1 MRPEEITIQELY
13 ADYLSTFHRLDP
25 GAVAMFYAQPCL
37 FISGRSIVL
46 MQNDEEV
53 AHLFEQIIADLVR
66 QDYDHS
72 MVDNLQVELLSE
84 HLAEVKGL
92 AIRYR
97 KDGREL
103 ERAGAT
109 YTLRKDAN
117 GWKFVTVTTY
127 PAV

>member
-1 MRPEEITIQELY
+1 MRPEEITIRKLY

-37 FISGRSIVL
+37 FITDRSTIL
-46 MQNDEEV
+46 MQNNTEV
-53 AHLFEQIIADLVR
+53 AQLFEQIIADLVS

-72 MVDNLQVELLSE
+72 VVDNLQVELLSE
-84 HLAEVKGL
+84 HLADLKGL

-109 YTLRKDAN
+109 YILRKDAN
-117 GWKFVTVTTY
+117 DWKFVTVTTY
-127 PAV
+127 PVV